1 MSYTAPAAPGDGDK
15 LPLDEL
21 KGALLYI
28 DVEKETD
35 IIVTVH
41 GDATA
46 IQCNVAV
53 LDGDH
58 KGETFNDVLIFPKVL
73 KSQLRPAIKG
83 DDAVLA
89 RLGQGEKKPGKNAPW
104 ILVPPTGDDGE
115 IGRKYEEYAA
125 KQAATDE
132 IDLF

>member
-35 IIVTVH
+35 TIVTVH

-46 IQCNVAV
+46 IQCKVAV

-58 KGETFNDVLIFPKVL
+58 KGETFDDVLIFPKVL

-104 ILVPPTGDDGE
+104 ILVPPTGDDGKVGLAYE
-115 IGRKYEEYAA
+115 ATLAEGREE
-125 KQAATDE
+125 DP
-132 IDLF
+132 F